1 MSEYRNVIVILLFSV
16 FFSAASCST
25 PETVVVSEEPTPG
38 LQVKSTTAQTSIL
51 PSEGTESA
59 PSPTSVPAGQ
69 DFSTHVFDELGI
81 SLEVPADL
89 FVIKEPIFNP
99 DDSSELDAY
108 LFYIQNYGYPGG
120 PSSGDFQVYGS
131 LQFDLPPMS
140 WEEFA
145 VVQDN
150 SGEYEYVKAIE
161 INGLRGF
168 ETQLAGERNNFVYLF
183 YLDDHIL
190 RIAVSSPTQE
200 NKSLAEEILKTIK
213 YSP

>member
-16 FFSAASCST
+16 FFTAASCST
-25 PETVVVSEEPTPG
+25 PGTVVVSEEPNPG
-38 LQVKSTTAQTSIL
+38 LQVKSTTTQTSIF
-51 PSEGTESA
+51 PSEGIEPA

-69 DFSTHVFDELGI
+69 DFSTHVFNELGI

-120 PSSGDFQVYGS
+120 PSSGDFQVYGM
-131 LQFDLPPMS
+131 LQFDLAPVS
-140 WEEFA
+140 LEEFA
-145 VVQDN
+145 ALQDN
-150 SGEYEYVKAIE
+150 PSGYKYVLPID

-183 YLDDHIL
+183 YLDGHTL
-190 RIAVSSPTQE
+190 RIAVSSPTME
-200 NKSLAEEILKTIK
+200 NKDLAEKILNTIQVIQ
-213 YSP
+213 